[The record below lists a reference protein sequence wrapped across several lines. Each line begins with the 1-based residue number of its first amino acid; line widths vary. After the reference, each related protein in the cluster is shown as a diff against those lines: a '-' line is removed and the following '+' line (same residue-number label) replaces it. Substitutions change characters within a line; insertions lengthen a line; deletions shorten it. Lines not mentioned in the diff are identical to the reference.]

1 MLRFPLSVLTALHEF
16 AQYGPRPL
24 NSTQCNG
31 HFVKSTCDMEPS
43 DLRKN
48 IRDTTWGNSEIQ
60 QAT

>member
-48 IRDTTWGNSEIQ
+48 IRDTTWGNS
-60 QAT
+60 